1 MIQVGNT
8 KRMKGFSLANGEGCA
23 PGHVKSTRD
32 RQELKITI
40 VGTCC
45 HAYGD
50 KESRSPIDLL
60 FKEMSLLVSLYFAAD
75 SS

>member
-1 MIQVGNT
+1 MIQLGNT
-8 KRMKGFSLANGEGCA
+8 KRMKSFGEGCA
-23 PGHVKSTRD
+23 PGHVQSARD
-32 RQELKITI
+32 GQELKITI

-60 FKEMSLLVSLYFAAD
+60 FKEMSLLLSLYFAAD